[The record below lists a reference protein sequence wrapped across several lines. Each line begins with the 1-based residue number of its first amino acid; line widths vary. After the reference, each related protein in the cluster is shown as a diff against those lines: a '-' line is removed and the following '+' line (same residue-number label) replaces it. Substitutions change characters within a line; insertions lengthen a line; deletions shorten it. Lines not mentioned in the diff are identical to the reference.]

1 MKRKTE
7 IATKAIGPTKASA
20 YSRSTLWFAF
30 QLGYLVL
37 IVSYILFI
45 EMRSKIVVTR
55 SMIPSRRPVSS
66 QAVAIL
72 VRNYFCL
79 YVKSSTSSP
88 LKAG

>member
-7 IATKAIGPTKASA
+7 TVAKAIGPMKASA

-30 QLGYLVL
+30 QFGYLVL

-45 EMRSKIVVTR
+45 EMRSKTVVIK
-55 SMIPSRRPVSS
+55 SIIPRRKPVAA
-66 QAVAIL
+66 QAVAIFI
-72 VRNYFCL
+72 RNYFCF

-88 LKAG
+88 LNTG